1 MRMAQDKTANYD
13 GKISMRQS
21 VKGISAAAIIF
32 FTVTVQSA
40 RADFSC
46 RDEKSLTVCQPED
59 LVQNG
64 PKDRIKQSRILFE
77 TNNCLVGEISASG
90 QSDWTAATYADE
102 IHVVVRY
109 ECQIPQTTVPQSDL
123 GKKQRT
129 TENVNAKYD
138 FACALR
144 EFKYFA
150 SGFDH
155 FNDGSRSH
163 WDSQGSSRPIPWQK
177 IYSGGVGAHLGSLF
191 KVWCE

>member
-1 MRMAQDKTANYD
+1 MCHPV
-13 GKISMRQS
+13 ISVS
-21 VKGISAAAIIF
+21 VAAIILF
-32 FTVTVQSA
+32 SVTSQSA
-40 RADFSC
+40 RAAFSC

-59 LVQNG
+59 DLVTGG
-64 PKDRIKQSRILFE
+64 PKDRLRQSRILFE
-77 TNNCLVGEISASG
+77 ANNCLAGEILASG
-90 QSDWTAATYADE
+90 QSDWTAAPYAGE

-109 ECQIPQTTVPQSDL
+109 ECQIGATGPQSDN

-129 TENVNAKYD
+129 KESVSARYD

-150 SGFDH
+150 SGFDY
-155 FNDGSRSH
+155 FNDGSRNH

-177 IYSGGVGAHLGSLF
+177 IYSDGGGARLGSLF